1 MEPRIAAVEINLNGF
16 GGRYYISFDSFA
28 PRTVLGDG
36 STEYYQ
42 TVFRHLLE
50 EFKTLLDFDDGVL
63 NIFSGGGRFYVGSC
77 SVLLLKH
84 RNHFADLTT
93 GRHVQGNEFCSSA
106 LFGSQRFQC
115 SSQAKSLEGCP
126 FDTQI
131 AVPRIDR
138 RATPQWNR

>member
-1 MEPRIAAVEINLNGF
+1 LNGL

-28 PRTVLGDG
+28 SRTVLRDG
-36 STEYYQ
+36 SAEDYQ

-50 EFKTLLDFDDGVL
+50 EFETLRDFDDGVL
-63 NIFSGGGRFYVGSC
+63 NIFSSGGRFYVGSC

-93 GRHVQGNEFCSSA
+93 RRHIKGNKFCSSA
-106 LFGSQRFQC
+106 FLGRQRFQC
-115 SSQAKSLEGCP
+115 SFQTKSLEGCP
-126 FDTQI
+126 FGTQI
-131 AVPRIDR
+131 AVPRLDR